1 MKRRADKLRKGQIN
15 EGMNSYLIEHS
26 AIIATVLRSQLSP
39 IAGLVGCA
47 QKLALENFL
56 DGDVNE
62 ASTWSVIVR

>member
-1 MKRRADKLRKGQIN
+1 
-15 EGMNSYLIEHS
+15 MNSYLIEHS
-26 AIIATVLRSQLSP
+26 AVIATILSCQLSP

-47 QKLALENFL
+47 QELPLENFL

>member
-1 MKRRADKLRKGQIN
+1 
-15 EGMNSYLIEHS
+15 MNSYLKEHS

-62 ASTWSVIVR
+62 ASTWSMIVR